1 MFSLQIYVTSEQ
13 RPWYLCAGQGKE
25 KDRFLLSLVYY
36 ILCLVVLNS
45 VTFEDRIYV
54 FTVEEVGNIDNSQT

>member
-1 MFSLQIYVTSEQ
+1 MLQVSKGLGICV
-13 RPWYLCAGQGKE
+13 QGKE

>member
-1 MFSLQIYVTSEQ
+1 MFSLQIYVTSEK

-25 KDRFLLSLVYY
+25 KDRFLLCVYY
-36 ILCLVVLNS
+36 ILCPVVLNS

>member
-1 MFSLQIYVTSEQ
+1 MLQVSKG
-13 RPWYLCAGQGKE
+13 LGQGKE
-25 KDRFLLSLVYY
+25 KDRFLLCLVYY
-36 ILCLVVLNS
+36 TLCPVVLNS